1 MVVAIIQARTG
12 SSRLPNKVLM
22 DLSGKPVLIQLVERL
37 KFSQKI
43 EKIIIVTTVG
53 ANDDMI
59 EKLCYDNGIE
69 CFRGSEEDVLDRY
82 YQAYKRLNLSEED
95 ILLRIT
101 GDCPL
106 IDPELVDQVIQFYS
120 EGAYDYVSNGIE
132 PTFPDGLDTEVFNG
146 KILTQTWEKACL
158 KSEREHVTAYI
169 RNQKDSYKIG
179 SFKGKVDLSGLRW
192 TLDEVEDYDFIKE
205 IYDALYS
212 PGSFFSTIQVLDY
225 IEKHPAVVEKNKK
238 FTRNEGYLKSIK
250 EDKILD
256 RREI

>member
-37 KFSQKI
+37 KFSKKI
-43 EKIIIVTTVG
+43 EKIIIVTTVKT
-53 ANDDMI
+53 NDNVI

-82 YQAYKRLNLSEED
+82 YQAYRKFNLSEAD

-120 EGAYDYVSNGIE
+120 EGAYDYVSNAIE

-146 KILTQTWEKACL
+146 KILAQSWEKSCL

-169 RNQKDSYKIG
+169 RNQKDKYKIG
-179 SFKGKVDLSGLRW
+179 SFKGKVNLSGLRW
-192 TLDEVEDYDFIKE
+192 TLDEVEDYEFIKE
-205 IYDALYS
+205 IYAALYRS
-212 PGSFFSTIQVLDY
+212 GSFFSTAQILDY
-225 IEKHPAVVEKNKK
+225 IEKYPVIVEKNKK
-238 FTRNEGYLKSIK
+238 FIRNEGYLKSVK
-250 EDKILD
+250 EDNSLD
-256 RREI
+256 WREI